1 MTTYKTTTYETTEA
15 LHEAIATE
23 LAALAYPYTV
33 KHKFYGE
40 GLLIA
45 AKVPSNKACKSIY
58 IDVAFGNIHNI
69 KTIDLDVAISA
80 RIITFPEI
88 LTDILVE
95 AQTAFRADFEARERA
110 QREAARLAREQAL
123 EAEQKALEEKKAE
136 EKYEKTKAKAIR
148 DFETLAGT
156 TVPKNTTDE
165 FYYSLGWLANNTGTF
180 SAAMPDYLLS
190 YFEKHFGT
198 EAKPIVVDSKKRTV
212 GGYAMQW
219 ALSMKAPIKKK
230 AIAQIPACLTKHL
243 GKTGNAFTDT
253 SFIWDL
259 VDNYGFQFG
268 TKTQDINK
276 IRSHVPNSHISFFE
290 AGLLA

>member
-1 MTTYKTTTYETTEA
+1 MTTYKTTAYETTEA
-15 LHEAIATE
+15 LHNAIRTD
-23 LAALAYPYTV
+23 LDQLAYPYAV

-40 GLLIA
+40 GQLISV
-45 AKVPSNKACKSIY
+45 KVPSNKACRSLY
-58 IDVAFGNIHNI
+58 IDVAFGHIHNI
-69 KTIDLDVAISA
+69 KTIDLDVAFSA
-80 RIITFPEI
+80 RVLTFPEI

-110 QREAARLAREQAL
+110 QREANRLARE
-123 EAEQKALEEKKAE
+123 EAETAAKKEAEEKKAA

-148 DFETLAGT
+148 DFETLAADAT
-156 TVPKNTTDE
+156 PKSITDE
-165 FYYSLGWLANNTGTF
+165 FYYSLGWLANNTGTL

-230 AIAQIPACLTKHL
+230 SVATIPACLTKHL
-243 GKTGNAFTDT
+243 GKTGTAITDT
-253 SFIWDL
+253 SFVWDL
-259 VDNYGFQFG
+259 VENYGFQFG
-268 TKTQDINK
+268 TKKQDIDK
-276 IRSHVPNSHISFFE
+276 IRACVPSDYIKFFE
-290 AGLLA
+290 AGLA